1 MPSPK
6 LVAIITALTC
16 LVGGR
21 GVYAAYTINQLAEI
35 ERLIVSKDCG
45 GLRAYIDQYPAL
57 LEGPDALSDELRSFA
72 SGVDTGLIS
81 CLSYRP
87 TPAARSDTQLTLGPG
102 VAATGEAIFAFGGTV
117 Y

>member
-16 LVGGR
+16 LAGAR
-21 GVYAAYTINQLAEI
+21 GVYAAYTVDQLVEI

-57 LEGPDALSDELRSFA
+57 LVGEDALADELRSFA
-72 SGVDTGLIS
+72 RGIDTGLIS
-81 CLSYRP
+81 CLAYRP
-87 TPAARSDTQLTLGPG
+87 GTTARNELSTAPTAIAQSRLALGG
-102 VAATGEAIFAFGGTV
+102 AV